1 MEKSMFMGFFHFYGL
16 LKLLMQMV
24 DSVYTRTI
32 IIFTDRKE
40 KAYQQYGCKLWF
52 GKFILFHK
60 YPVFLKKRLI

>member
-1 MEKSMFMGFFHFYGL
+1 
-16 LKLLMQMV
+16 MV